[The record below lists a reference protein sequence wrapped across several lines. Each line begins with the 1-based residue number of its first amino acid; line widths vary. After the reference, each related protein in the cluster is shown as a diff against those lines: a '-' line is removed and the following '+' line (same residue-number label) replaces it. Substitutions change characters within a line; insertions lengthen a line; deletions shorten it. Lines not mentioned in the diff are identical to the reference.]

1 MPDKFFLLC
10 LRLTAKSN
18 VGRFL
23 ALLRTRI
30 STKPQA
36 ALPIAISAIVLF
48 PGFAFSFVV
57 NPPRIDDGAYEV
69 GQTPVS
75 RQATPL
81 KQTDAIT
88 HALDELDSPV
98 FKNRE
103 KAIQQLVKLGEPAI
117 EALAIR
123 SLDCTPE
130 TAYRIRKILEEISI
144 RGEEPVFLK
153 SIAILQIR
161 FRSGMKSAAM
171 RDSFAKLEARWK
183 SNRKKLAIKDLRE
196 LGAVI
201 EDPLEDLAEDM
212 QQIAGFQNEIL
223 IFNNQ
228 PVAFPRSPPEI
239 DQLDTVPTDQASDRK
254 YRQLPTKAELREQ
267 ITKIVNADIATN
279 RELVFKKTKKTSPSK
294 LENPSN
300 ELLAEQN
307 RIQFEQMRFQQFQI
321 QRRQINLNGNL
332 LGQPFGNPSI
342 GLDVTFGRQWTGKS
356 SDFSALDELGK
367 IDSISFI
374 GQEIS
379 DDLLSDISKIT
390 AMSKLSFDSCDIEAD
405 NISNKRWGNLISLE
419 LKNTAPE
426 LRLIRA
432 FASIKSL
439 ISLEFTDCKIVD
451 DTLQSI
457 GDYKNIRSIMFKDT
471 EVDAVALKSIELLK
485 NIKYLNLVACK
496 FPVKSFR
503 QLRKSRPDIKIDFSG
518 QAFFGVRGTP
528 VGIGRPMV
536 IGPDGNIVPTDH
548 SQSGGAL
555 ISDVIAQSGAARAGI
570 ATGDIIE
577 FINGETIVQFEDLRL
592 QIAQCRAGDKLQ
604 VGILRNGEAIELEV
618 ELGDADSAPPN

>member
-1 MPDKFFLLC
+1 
-10 LRLTAKSN
+10 
-18 VGRFL
+18 
-23 ALLRTRI
+23 
-30 STKPQA
+30 
-36 ALPIAISAIVLF
+36 
-48 PGFAFSFVV
+48 
-57 NPPRIDDGAYEV
+57 
-69 GQTPVS
+69 
-75 RQATPL
+75 
-81 KQTDAIT
+81 
-88 HALDELDSPV
+88 
-98 FKNRE
+98 
-103 KAIQQLVKLGEPAI
+103 
-117 EALAIR
+117 
-123 SLDCTPE
+123 
-130 TAYRIRKILEEISI
+130 
-144 RGEEPVFLK
+144 
-153 SIAILQIR
+153 
-161 FRSGMKSAAM
+161 M

-239 DQLDTVPTDQASDRK
+239 DQLDTVPTDQASDRE

-279 RELVFKKTKKTSPSK
+279 RELVFKKTKKPSTSKP
-294 LENPSN
+294 ENPPDD
-300 ELLAEQN
+300 LLAEQN
-307 RIQFEQMRFQQFQI
+307 RIRIEQMRFQQFQI

-374 GQEIS
+374 GQKIS
-379 DDLLSDISKIT
+379 DDLLRDISEIT

-471 EVDAVALKSIELLK
+471 EVDDVALKSIELLK
-485 NIKYLNLVACK
+485 NIKYLNLVTCK
-496 FPVKSFR
+496 FPMKSFR

-570 ATGDIIE
+570 ETGDIIE

-592 QIAQCRAGDKLQ
+592 HIAQYRAGDKLQ

>member
-69 GQTPVS
+69 GQTPGS